1 MNPDLISSILLDG
14 LMAAIAATGF
24 AVISNPPRRAIA
36 VSAVLAAVGHAAKIG
51 SQKHLVALR
60 DSFIISSATFIAAF
74 TIGMLGVMTAKLV
87 KCPAEI
93 FAFPSLLPMIPG
105 VYAYKTILAL
115 MQFMQENQDAAV
127 MNRLIVDICKN
138 GITAFFI
145 IFSLVIGVAIPLLM
159 FKRLSYTRHLVKE
172 P

>member
-36 VSAVLAAVGHAAKIG
+36 VSAVLAAVGHAFRFYMLHSWTI
-51 SQKHLVALR
+51 
-60 DSFIISSATFIAAF
+60 DISSATFI
-74 TIGMLGVMTAKLV
+74 IGMLGVMTAKLV
-87 KCPAEI
+87 KSPAEI

-145 IFSLVIGVAIPLLM
+145 IFSLVIGVAIPMLI

>member
-36 VSAVLAAVGHAAKIG
+36 VSAVLAAVGHAFRFYMLHSWTI
-51 SQKHLVALR
+51 
-60 DSFIISSATFIAAF
+60 DISSATFIAAF

-127 MNRLIVDICKN
+127 MNRLIVDICK
-138 GITAFFI
+138 TASPPSSSSF
-145 IFSLVIGVAIPLLM
+145 
-159 FKRLSYTRHLVKE
+159 RWLSE
-172 P
+172 